1 MCFDSNGSPVYKS
14 MMDYLNREIAILK
27 SLNHDNIIK
36 LIEIIDNPDHDKIYI
51 V

>member
-1 MCFDSNGSPVYKS
+1 MCFDAKGRPIYKC
-14 MMDYLNREIAILK
+14 MMDYLKREIAILK

-36 LIEIIDNPDHDKIYI
+36 LIEIIDNPDYDKIYI